1 MTPEVH
7 LRDHRKLIYQ
17 KNTVNHVEWT
27 ILAALMSIN
36 AKRQKA
42 KGKNTISGETI
53 FLAILEVDLRDHFS

>member
-1 MTPEVH
+1 
-7 LRDHRKLIYQ
+7 
-17 KNTVNHVEWT
+17 
-27 ILAALMSIN
+27 MSIN